1 MTFLKLNSSFL
12 SKSLSFFICL
22 YCIKI
27 NACIFLDSIIHSKSS
42 EWLSKVYLS
51 TVVSNIS
58 CSTYSLCKVSE
69 HALCKLHHTFIICVC
84 LIQLHKCEL
93 RIMSCV
99 NTFISVYTSDFIY
112 SFKTTNDK
120 SLKVKL

>member
-42 EWLSKVYLS
+42 EWLSEVDLS
-51 TVVSNIS
+51 AVISNLS
-58 CSTYSLCKVSE
+58 CAAYSLCKVSE
-69 HALCKLHHTFIICVC
+69 HTLSKLHHTFIICIC

-99 NTFISVYTSDFIY
+99 NTFISVYTSNFVY

-120 SLKVKL
+120 SLKIKL